1 MWCRRGDSNP
11 HELPHTPLKR
21 ARLPV
26 PPLRLIREG
35 FQKPGRWR
43 TRLSRVRYFFFVV
56 AGDGVDVAAVGAATG
71 AAGVGVDCTVGAGI
85 GNCVCSGTPDCKT
98 ERLPVIAGSD
108 KISAI
113 SINATAA
120 PIVIFESSVCVPL
133 GPNAVL
139 ETELEKSAPASDLPG
154 CNRIVTT
161 RMTHARIKSP

>member
-1 MWCRRGDSNP
+1 MG
-11 HELPHTPLKR
+11 
-21 ARLPV
+21 
-26 PPLRLIREG
+26 
-35 FQKPGRWR
+35 
-43 TRLSRVRYFFFVV
+43 
-56 AGDGVDVAAVGAATG
+56 AAVAVGD
-71 AAGVGVDCTVGAGI
+71 AAGVGVGCTVGAGAGV

-113 SINATAA
+113 NMNATAA